1 MNIEQLYLSIVS
13 ISEVSATEANVYWE
27 LQIGCVLA
35 PPVPGELVLLRGEC
49 VMTGHCPAAAEL
61 SISTLAQTPDTVKLI
76 PGVQFLQWRKH
87 PGNIVKPLVKL
98 ESSSGKE
105 EVW

>member
-27 LQIGCVLA
+27 LQIGCVLV

-49 VMTGHCPAAAEL
+49 VMTGHCPAAAPGAVL
-61 SISTLAQTPDTVKLI
+61 STLAQTPDTVKLI
-76 PGVQFLQWRKH
+76 PAVQYLQ
-87 PGNIVKPLVKL
+87 
-98 ESSSGKE
+98 
-105 EVW
+105 

>member
-1 MNIEQLYLSIVS
+1 MNIEHLYVS

-49 VMTGHCPAAAEL
+49 IMTGHCPAAAPGAEL
-61 SISTLAQTPDTVKLI
+61 SISTLTQTLDTVKLI
-76 PGVQFLQWRKH
+76 PEVQFLQWRKP
-87 PGNIVKPLVKL
+87 PGNIVKLNPIA
-98 ESSSGKE
+98 
-105 EVW
+105 